1 MATEAVG
8 EERPALFL
16 RNATGLVRGWSVRDS
31 MIYAIL
37 ATNFVTLAIYEFA
50 FAAPAFPKGQ
60 LITSVVISG
69 IWVSFL
75 VIAYSGLVVTIP
87 RAGGDYVWQTRILGG
102 GIGFV
107 MAATGWWFILW
118 LWAPIYGNILAVQ
131 FFEPLW
137 ATLKWTWPTG
147 GAAWF
152 GTHNGIFLVSMIT
165 IVLAGVL
172 VSIGMAGYA
181 RIQKWCI
188 YGGLVGFGVIVVL
201 LLVNSH
207 ASFVNSFNLET
218 HKLFGLNNAYGATQA
233 AAAKI
238 GYHAPPIGFGPL
250 GPTMLLVPV
259 MMFFILWP
267 NWGATLYGEIRG
279 ASDFRRVFTGMFGGL
294 WITVALTVIFLLLI
308 NKTMGWAFYQNS
320 NQLNYQVFILT
331 PHVSSVLPIWPYP
344 VLFAAWLVH
353 NTAFQVALI
362 LVMSLWFFGWVGTL
376 FLSSTRVIFAAAF
389 DRVLP
394 DRAAEVSEKR
404 KVPFYSL
411 ILMLL
416 PAVGLSAVYAY
427 NATFVTY
434 TYDATLVIAVT
445 FLFSSIAVVLLPFLK
460 KDLWRASPA
469 SKIRIFGVQ
478 IVPVAG
484 WVTIGLLGFNLYE
497 WFTNAGYGVNNRD
510 SLYFMGVLYL
520 LAIVLYVVARLVRRR
535 QGIDLGLINK
545 EIPVE

>member
-8 EERPALFL
+8 DERPALFL

-31 MIYAIL
+31 MIYACL
-37 ATNFVTLAIYEFA
+37 STNFITLAIYGFA
-50 FAAPAFPKGQ
+50 FSAPAFPKGQ
-60 LITSVVISG
+60 LITAVLISG
-69 IWVSFL
+69 VWVSFL
-75 VIAYSGLVVTIP
+75 VIAYAGLIVTIP

-102 GIGFV
+102 GIGFI
-107 MAATGWWFILW
+107 MAVTGWWFILW

-137 ATLKWTWPTG
+137 ATLKWTWPGG
-147 GAAWF
+147 GAVWF
-152 GTHNGIFLVSMIT
+152 GTKNGIFLVSLIT
-165 IVLAGVL
+165 IGLAGVL

-181 RIQKWCI
+181 RFQKWCF

-201 LLVNSH
+201 LLINSH
-207 ASFVNSFNLET
+207 ASFVSSFNAEA
-218 HKLFGLNNAYGATQA
+218 HSLFGVNNAYQATNA
-233 AAAKI
+233 AAAKA
-238 GYHAPPIGFGPL
+238 GYVAPHIAFGPL

-267 NWGATLYGEIRG
+267 NWGATLYGEVRG
-279 ASDFRRVFTGMFGGL
+279 ASDFRRVLTGMFGGL
-294 WITVALTVIFLLLI
+294 WITVILVVAFLLLI
-308 NKTMGWAFYQNS
+308 AKTFGWAFYQNS
-320 NQLNYQVFILT
+320 NQLNFLAKG
-331 PHVSSVLPIWPYP
+331 VLPVWPYP
-344 VLFAAWLVH
+344 VLFASWLVH
-353 NTAFQVALI
+353 NSAFQVILI

-404 KVPFYSL
+404 KVPIYSL

-427 NATFVTY
+427 NSTFVKY

-445 FLFSSIAVVLLPFLK
+445 FLFSAIAVVLLPFVK
-460 KDLWRASPA
+460 KELWQASPA
-469 SKIRIFGVQ
+469 SKIRILGVQ

-484 WVTIGLLGFNLYE
+484 WITIGLLGFNLYE
-497 WFTNAGYGVNNRD
+497 WLTNDNYYVNLRP
-510 SLYFMGVLYL
+510 SLIFMGAMYV
-520 LAIVLYVVARLVRRR
+520 LAIVVYVVARVVRRR
-535 QGIDLGLINK
+535 QGIDLGLVNK

>member
-1 MATEAVG
+1 MATEALG

-16 RNATGLVRGWSVRDS
+16 RKATGLVRGWSVRDS

-37 ATNFVTLAIYEFA
+37 ATNFITLAIYEFA
-50 FAAPAFPKGQ
+50 FAAPAFPQGQ
-60 LITSVVISG
+60 LITSVLISG

-87 RAGGDYVWQTRILGG
+87 RAGGDYVWQTRILGS

-107 MAATGWWFILW
+107 MSVTGWWFILW

-152 GTHNGIFLVSMIT
+152 GTHNGIFVVSMIT

-188 YGGLVGFGVIVVL
+188 YGGLVGFAVIVVL

-207 ASFVNSFNLET
+207 ASFVSSFNLQA
-218 HKLFGLNNAYGATQA
+218 HKLFGINNAYGATQA

-238 GYHAPPIGFGPL
+238 GFHAQPLGFGPL

-294 WITVALTVIFLLLI
+294 WITVALTVVFLLLI
-308 NKTMGWAFYQNS
+308 SKTMGWAFYQNS

-331 PHVSSVLPIWPYP
+331 PHVSTVLPIWPYP
-344 VLFAAWLVH
+344 VLFASWLVH
-353 NTAFQVALI
+353 NAAFQVALI

-427 NATFVTY
+427 NSTFVTY

-445 FLFSSIAVVLLPFLK
+445 FLFSAIAVVLLPFLK

-469 SKIRIFGVQ
+469 SKIRVLGVQ
-478 IVPVAG
+478 IVPAAG
-484 WVTIGLLGFNLYE
+484 WITIGLLGFNLYE
-497 WFTNAGYGVNNRD
+497 WLTNASYGVNNRD
-510 SLYFMGVLYL
+510 SLYYMGAMYV
-520 LAIVLYVVARLVRRR
+520 LAIVLYVAARVIRSR

>member
-1 MATEAVG
+1 MAAETVG
-8 EERPALFL
+8 GETPTLFL

-31 MIYAIL
+31 MIYAVL

-60 LITSVVISG
+60 LITSVLISG

-75 VIAYSGLVVTIP
+75 VVAYAGLVVTIP
-87 RAGGDYVWQTRILGG
+87 RAGGDYVWQTRILGSG
-102 GIGFV
+102 VGFV

-118 LWAPIYGNILAVQ
+118 LWAPIYGNILSVQ
-131 FFEPLW
+131 FFEPIW
-137 ATLKWTWPTG
+137 ATMKWTWPTG

-152 GTHNGIFLVSMIT
+152 GTSNGIFLVSMIT
-165 IVLAGVL
+165 IVIAGVL

-181 RIQKWCI
+181 RIQRWCF

-207 ASFVNSFNLET
+207 ANFVSSFNLET
-218 HKLFGLNNAYGATQA
+218 HKLFCLNNAYVATQA

-238 GYHAPPIGFGPL
+238 PGYAPQHISFGPL
-250 GPTMLLVPV
+250 GPTMLLVPA

-279 ASDFRRVFTGMFGGL
+279 ASDFRRVFTGMFAGL
-294 WITVALTVIFLLLI
+294 WITVILTVIFLLLMA
-308 NKTMGWAFYQNS
+308 KTVGWGFYQN
-320 NQLNYQVFILT
+320 LNSLDYNLT
-331 PHVSSVLPIWPYP
+331 PQFGIWPYP
-344 VLFAAWLVH
+344 FMFAGWLVH

-362 LVMSLWFFGWVGTL
+362 LVLSLWFFGWVGTL

-404 KVPFYSL
+404 RVPVYSL

-416 PAVGLSAVYAY
+416 PAAGLSAIYAY
-427 NATFVTY
+427 STTFRTY
-434 TYDATLVIAVT
+434 TLDATLVIAVT
-445 FLFSSIAVVLLPFLK
+445 YLFSAIAVVVLPWRK
-460 KDLWRASPA
+460 PALWRASPA
-469 SKIRIFGVQ
+469 SKLKIFGVQ

-484 WVTIGLLGFNLYE
+484 VITIGLLGFNLYE
-497 WFTNAGYGVNNRD
+497 WFTNDNYFVNSND
-510 SLYFMGVLYL
+510 SLYYMGAMYV
-520 LAIVLYVVARLVRRR
+520 LAILIYVVARVVRRR
-535 QGIDLGLINK
+535 QGIDLSLINK